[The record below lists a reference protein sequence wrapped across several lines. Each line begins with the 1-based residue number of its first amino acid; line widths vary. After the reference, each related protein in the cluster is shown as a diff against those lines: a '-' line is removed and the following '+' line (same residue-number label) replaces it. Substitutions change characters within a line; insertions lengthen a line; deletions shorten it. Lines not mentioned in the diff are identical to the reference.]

1 MGDSTANKRA
11 PALSSV
17 LGRAPAG
24 GGSTPQWGSR
34 SVELFEK
41 VEQVGEGTYG
51 CAPPQH
57 RNDIH
62 ATHPA
67 PSPPPPY
74 QGPSTQTCAETLCA
88 CLVLAR
94 EQAGLQGEEQADA
107 GVRGAQE
114 GEDGQREGRGALD
127 ARPELPQWTP
137 AVEPPA
143 VFHCLS
149 LPCPCGPGDA
159 NASPP
164 LVNSFRSLR
173 SGRSRSSRC

>member
-1 MGDSTANKRA
+1 MGDSTANKCA

-62 ATHPA
+62 ATPPGHPA
-67 PSPPPPY
+67 PPPLPPPPL
-74 QGPSTQTCAETLCA
+74 P
-88 CLVLAR
+88 
-94 EQAGLQGEEQADA
+94 
-107 GVRGAQE
+107 
-114 GEDGQREGRGALD
+114 GALHPD
-127 ARPELPQWTP
+127 
-137 AVEPPA
+137 V
-143 VFHCLS
+143 C
-149 LPCPCGPGDA
+149 
-159 NASPP
+159 
-164 LVNSFRSLR
+164 
-173 SGRSRSSRC
+173 

>member
-62 ATHPA
+62 ATHP
-67 PSPPPPY
+67 PPPLP
-74 QGPSTQTCAETLCA
+74 
-88 CLVLAR
+88 
-94 EQAGLQGEEQADA
+94 
-107 GVRGAQE
+107 
-114 GEDGQREGRGALD
+114 GALHPD
-127 ARPELPQWTP
+127 
-137 AVEPPA
+137 V
-143 VFHCLS
+143 C
-149 LPCPCGPGDA
+149 
-159 NASPP
+159 
-164 LVNSFRSLR
+164 
-173 SGRSRSSRC
+173 